1 MFFPW
6 RKVSIVLRITHVPDQ
21 ALIMNEA
28 WPAHVCFH
36 HHNTMIKNWG
46 KQDDWHLNWIIVI
59 FHTEE
64 RVWACTC
71 AFLRLKQTTGNLALF
86 VKKKDLWCVLPK
98 RNGRDTRNSLIWGLG
113 SVQYQQRMCVG
124 RRYWSTYGSV
134 THGLMVQYLQQ
145 TTPRYMKRLTKHVED
160 KSCGSQNMWKT
171 KHQNNGSFIRNV
183 LLRCR
188 SWSSCC
194 KLPSLTP
201 QRFEGTRKWVGWM
214 KIGLS
219 QLQMALNLTSIQ
231 KRGSKSNYTAAGPG
245 MVDLNLQRLKDVAH
259 LMNQLKKAKTEIRE
273 LNDEIKEMKRFIY
286 ELNLKLHYDDGS
298 WPPIAVPESWG
309 SRPMNDE
316 DPMWSPNPK
325 PKAVRDCWWTL
336 AGMKPWTYVVVWT
349 AEAFVSWEAEKLGWV
364 GGSVSCWQLHSVTTA
379 WPFHIRSKVAGQF
392 NSSWKNMT

>member
-86 VKKKDLWCVLPK
+86 VKNKKKYLWCVLPK

-201 QRFEGTRKWVGWM
+201 QRFEGTRKWVGWDEDR
-214 KIGLS
+214 IIAIANGL
-219 QLQMALNLTSIQ
+219 
-231 KRGSKSNYTAAGPG
+231 KP
-245 MVDLNLQRLKDVAH
+245 DFD
-259 LMNQLKKAKTEIRE
+259 TEEGKQI
-273 LNDEIKEMKRFIY
+273 
-286 ELNLKLHYDDGS
+286 KLHSS
-298 WPPIAVPESWG
+298 WPRDGWLESSTLEG
-309 SRPMNDE
+309 CSSLDE
-316 DPMWSPNPK
+316 SAQEGENGDPW
-325 PKAVRDCWWTL
+325 AQWWDQ
-336 AGMKPWTYVVVWT
+336 GD
-349 AEAFVSWEAEKLGWV
+349 EAL
-364 GGSVSCWQLHSVTTA
+364 
-379 WPFHIRSKVAGQF
+379 HIRTQPEAALRRWELAADCCAWVLGV
-392 NSSWKNMT
+392 

>member
-1 MFFPW
+1 MFY
-6 RKVSIVLRITHVPDQ
+6 L
-21 ALIMNEA
+21 
-28 WPAHVCFH
+28 
-36 HHNTMIKNWG
+36 
-46 KQDDWHLNWIIVI
+46 
-59 FHTEE
+59 
-64 RVWACTC
+64 
-71 AFLRLKQTTGNLALF
+71 
-86 VKKKDLWCVLPK
+86 
-98 RNGRDTRNSLIWGLG
+98 
-113 SVQYQQRMCVG
+113 
-124 RRYWSTYGSV
+124 SV
-134 THGLMVQYLQQ
+134 TAVTQGILWSEDLDLFNISKGCAWEEDTEAPTAQWLM
-145 TTPRYMKRLTKHVED
+145 
-160 KSCGSQNMWKT
+160 GSWCNIFSRQHLDIWKGWQNMWKT
-171 KHQNNGSFIRNV
+171 NHVGVKTCGRQNIKTMDRSSAMSYYAAVVEARAASFPPSLHNV
-183 LLRCR
+183 LRELA
-188 SWSSCC
+188 SG
-194 KLPSLTP
+194 LD
-201 QRFEGTRKWVGWM
+201 GM

-273 LNDEIKEMKRFIY
+273 LNDEIKEMKHFIY

-336 AGMKPWTYVVVWT
+336 AGMKPWTYAVVWT
-349 AEAFVSWEAEKLGWV
+349 AEAFVSWEAEKMGWV